1 MSSPDRPEPQRP
13 EPHRPEPA
21 ALAAWHAYRALPLLI
36 DAEVARDLEQ
46 DTGLSMADYDVLA
59 AVTALASDD
68 TCIRVSGLAAR
79 LHWAHSRLSRHLGR
93 MERRGLVAREP
104 CERDGRGDDV
114 LLTPAG
120 RAAHDE
126 ATPVYQAS
134 VQRHF
139 AVLLSREQ
147 LAALS
152 GIEETVTAHR

>member
-1 MSSPDRPEPQRP
+1 MSPH
-13 EPHRPEPA
+13 HRPDAA

-59 AVTALASDD
+59 AVAALTSDD
-68 TCIRVSGLAAR
+68 TCIRVSGLAAHLR
-79 LHWAHSRLSRHLGR
+79 WAHSRLSRHLGR

-120 RAAHDE
+120 RSAYDE
-126 ATPVYQAS
+126 AAPVYQAS

-139 AVLLSREQ
+139 AARLSREQ
-147 LAALS
+147 LAVLT
-152 GIEETVTAHR
+152 GIEEAVAAHR

>member
-1 MSSPDRPEPQRP
+1 MPPS
-13 EPHRPEPA
+13 HRPEPA

-59 AVTALASDD
+59 AVTALASVD
-68 TCIRVSGLAAR
+68 TCIRVSSLAAH

-93 MERRGLVAREP
+93 MERRGLVAREA

-114 LLTPAG
+114 LLTSAG
-120 RAAHDE
+120 RAALDE
-126 ATPVYQAS
+126 ATPAYLAS

-139 AVLLSREQ
+139 AALLSREQ
-147 LAALS
+147 LAALT
-152 GIEETVTAHR
+152 GIEATITAGR